1 MDTYLTKTN
10 SKWIKDLNV
19 KAKSI
24 KLFIDNIERKFHDN
38 EFDNDFLDM
47 TLKTWA
53 TKGKKK

>member
-19 KAKSI
+19 QAKSI

-47 TLKTWA
+47 TLKT
-53 TKGKKK
+53 